1 MISLLPLNR
10 TTNLVAVT
18 SSLLSLPLDWTNE
31 ILSPLSL
38 SLSLSLKC
46 LVWGRLIILF
56 CFLFLWI
63 YILEFSIIIFVWKLG
78 KCEKLVE
85 NMFSRA
91 FLRTQPNTWK
101 KIFKHF
107 SKCNEIPKNI
117 LYSENILCQAYHIL
131 NLIFSQ
137 FWLCV
142 CVCVTYL
149 ALKKRK
155 KRKKE
160 KKSRRHTCQ

>member
-1 MISLLPLNR
+1 MITLLPLNR

-101 KIFKHF
+101 KFSKHF
-107 SKCNEIPKNI
+107 SECNEIPKNI
-117 LYSENILCQAYHIL
+117 LYSENILRQAYHIL

-142 CVCVTYL
+142 CVCDILGTQ
-149 ALKKRK
+149 KEE
-155 KRKKE
+155 KKE
-160 KKSRRHTCQ
+160 KRKEK

>member
-1 MISLLPLNR
+1 MRSCH
-10 TTNLVAVT
+10 
-18 SSLLSLPLDWTNE
+18 LS
-31 ILSPLSL
+31 LSL

-101 KIFKHF
+101 KFSKHF
-107 SKCNEIPKNI
+107 SECNEIPKNI
-117 LYSENILCQAYHIL
+117 LYSENILRQAYHIL

-142 CVCVTYL
+142 CVWHTWHSKRGKNGK
-149 ALKKRK
+149 KKRK
-155 KRKKE
+155 VEDILVNSLETLKKYNQVCNQTLLYIVSKE
-160 KKSRRHTCQ
+160 QN